1 VRPLVIAL
9 SIALPSAS
17 GVSVQAASP
26 DDLDQIA
33 RTEIC
38 PADLHPY
45 RSVPLSEACPEHRL
59 NAISPDQMIQCR
71 DDWLK
76 DDAKIARYNQFVQRC
91 GSSSKA
97 RPVAENIGE
106 MGQGGRSTVWKQNGS
121 SPSKILSYPPG
132 QSTSVA
138 KGGEDRIP
146 STSIQ
151 PASAQPTCMDACMLD
166 PKMRGT
172 APGSPARKALCLL
185 SCSITQ

>member
-9 SIALPSAS
+9 SLALPGAS
-17 GVSVQAASP
+17 GVSVLAASP

-38 PADLHPY
+38 PADLRPY

-59 NAISPDQMIQCR
+59 NAVSPDQMIQCR
-71 DDWLK
+71 DDWLR
-76 DDAKIARYNQFVQRC
+76 DDAKITRYNHFVERC
-91 GSSSKA
+91 GSSLKTE
-97 RPVAENIGE
+97 PVAENIGKIGE
-106 MGQGGRSTVWKQNGS
+106 GGHSTVWKQNGS
-121 SPSKILSYPPG
+121 RPSKILSYPSG
-132 QSTSVA
+132 QPTGVA
-138 KGGEDRIP
+138 KAGEERIP

-172 APGSPARKALCLL
+172 APGSPARKALCLI
-185 SCSITQ
+185 SCSITP